1 MFWAPAGGAW
11 GLCFLSCVLRM
22 YLGYATFTKYM
33 FYSTCSSVLYAE
45 AERGLPRRKCLC
57 DRIYVCSSLGRLFHL
72 TLPRCRV
79 SLSLVYGSVRLVQ
92 RESLACCST
101 VSRSLAALRTAGIM
115 VLAGQVRISER
126 PDT

>member
-45 AERGLPRRKCLC
+45 AERGLPRRKCFC

-72 TLPRCRV
+72 ALPRRR
-79 SLSLVYGSVRLVQ
+79 LSCVWFRSP
-92 RESLACCST
+92 CST
-101 VSRSLAALRTAGIM
+101 RKFSVLFDCVAFVSGVADRRNNGLGRTG
-115 VLAGQVRISER
+115 
-126 PDT
+126 PN